1 MAKFAGPAKQAS
13 SVAKALQGR
22 AIRSVGTVRNYEQ
35 SLIKVA
41 DYTINE
47 LRISLRELTP
57 DQAVEYLKARAGEVG
72 QATLNMERQAIQA
85 MMVHVTGR
93 LEPGATLPVI
103 QAEVAPKLAAQS
115 RMYTPDQVNLIADHQ
130 SDPHALATRIA
141 YSAGLRAHELFTLRP
156 AEERPPDPRP
166 VADSKFCGRE
176 GAKYTVQGKGGLIR
190 EVIIPHHLA
199 GQLEARQLDAP
210 RQITDRGVYYQQK
223 YDIAGGQ
230 RWSNS
235 FSAASKRI
243 LNWSAGAHGLR
254 HSYAQLRMREL
265 QSTGLSRD
273 KALLTVSQELGHFR
287 PEITLTYLR

>member
-1 MAKFAGPAKQAS
+1 MAKFASPAKQAG
-13 SVAKALQGR
+13 SVAKALQGE
-22 AIRSVGTVRNYEQ
+22 AIRSVGTIRNYEQ

-41 DYTINE
+41 DYAINE

-57 DQAVEYLKARAGEVG
+57 DQAVEYLEIRAGEVG

-85 MMVHVTGR
+85 MMVHVTGQ
-93 LEPGATLPVI
+93 LELGETLPVI
-103 QAEVAPKLAAQS
+103 QAGVEPKLAVQS

-130 SDPHALATRIA
+130 STPHALATRIA
-141 YSAGLRAHELFTLRP
+141 YFAGLRAHELLTLRP
-156 AEERPPDPRP
+156 VDERPPDPRE
-166 VADSKFCGRE
+166 ALESKFCGR
-176 GAKYTVQGKGGLIR
+176 GGVKYTVQGKGGLVR
-190 EVIIPHHLA
+190 EGVIPHHLV
-199 GQLEARQLDAP
+199 GQMEARQLDVS

-235 FSAASKRI
+235 FSAASKRV

-254 HSYAQLRMREL
+254 HSYAQERMREL
-265 QSTGLSRD
+265 QSVGLSREA
-273 KALLTVSQELGHFR
+273 ALRTVSQELGHFR